1 MHLISIFV
9 YLFGDFVS
17 NTRTTL
23 FILING
29 LMVFAGGVSLFAD
42 HGDGIFYF
50 LIIKLLFL
58 NEKCYWHAICH

>member
-1 MHLISIFV
+1 
-9 YLFGDFVS
+9 
-17 NTRTTL
+17 
-23 FILING
+23 
-29 LMVFAGGVSLFAD
+29 MVFAGGVSLFAD